1 MPRPKKPFQVLRRRA
16 NNSKHVFYVS
26 FRLPDGTVTSPRS
39 SGQTSKGAA
48 ETWAVEQINEGKI
61 PVSKAAAGNVR
72 EDLIAF
78 LTDFWDYDK
87 SKYVRGK
94 LARGGTISRAY
105 CKIMGYTINKYVKP
119 TFEGRRIRT
128 LTADE
133 FDDWMADLA
142 ADEAPA
148 GTINLARQCVS
159 VALNHLVT
167 LRRLP
172 WNPLS
177 AVKPYKEVNGKRGT
191 LTVEEFRK
199 LLDLDGLDP
208 RVYVAIALGGLCG
221 MRMGEIRGLR
231 WADVDFA
238 QKLVHIHT
246 SYVEIDGE
254 RDQAKHGSNRDVP
267 LPSAVLEAL
276 EGWRSESPATQPDEW
291 VVCDLEH
298 PDRPMDADLIREAF
312 YEALESIGIKNREE
326 RKIVFHSLRHWYN
339 TQLRGSIP
347 DEVLRRFTGHR
358 DAEMTELYDAGK
370 EIDFEKARARL
381 EELTRPE
388 ELKKTGKTR

>member
-1 MPRPKKPFQVLRRRA
+1 MPRPKKPFQVLRRRIR
-16 NNSKHVFYVS
+16 NSKHVFYVS

-39 SGQTSKGAA
+39 SGQTSRGAA
-48 ETWAVEQINEGKI
+48 ETWAIEQINEGQVVA
-61 PVSKAAAGNVR
+61 PKAPPGNVR
-72 EDLIAF
+72 EELIAF

-94 LARGGTISRAY
+94 LARGGTIGRAY
-105 CKIMGYTINKYVKP
+105 CKIMCQTVNKHVKP
-119 TFEGRRIRT
+119 YFEGRRIRT
-128 LTADE
+128 LTAED

-142 ADEAPA
+142 DEEVSA
-148 GTINLARQCVS
+148 GTINLARTCVS

-167 LRRLP
+167 QRRLP

-177 AVKPYKEVNGKRGT
+177 AVKPYREVHGKRGT

-208 RVYVAIALGGLCG
+208 RVYVAIVLGGLCG

-231 WADVDFA
+231 WADVDA
-238 QKLVHIHT
+238 ARKLAHIHT

-267 LPSAVLEAL
+267 LPTAVIEAL
-276 EGWRSESPATQPDEW
+276 EGWRSESRATRPDDW
-291 VVCDLEH
+291 VVCDLEQ
-298 PDRPMDADLIREAF
+298 PDRPMLPDPIREAF
-312 YEALESIGIKNREE
+312 YEALESIGVKDREA
-326 RKIVFHSLRHWYN
+326 RKMVFHSLRHWYN

-347 DEVLRRFTGHR
+347 DAVLRRFTGHR
-358 DAEMTELYDAGK
+358 SEAMTELYDAGM
-370 EIDFEKARARL
+370 EIDFQKARARL
-381 EELTRPE
+381 EELTRPPE
-388 ELKKTGKTR
+388 GKKKA